1 MKFEDLLRD
10 HVGEFGPYQQVQY
23 FLVNLPVIITAMHVL
38 SWTFTSEVLPHR
50 CLYVGENDTAPYELA
65 TNWSLK
71 LMDESGSSCLRYKNV
86 SYSQETIPEDAEL
99 ESCIDGYRWK
109 PSTYTSTAVTKWSLV
124 CDQKWI
130 RSFIQSVYHIG
141 QFLGSFICGTMSDR
155 MVFIFFLNLY
165 RFGRKVVFFLAI
177 ILQMFCGCMIAVVPY
192 WPLVA
197 LFRTGLGFS
206 HPGLFLIAVVIGT
219 ELVGP
224 KQRIYAGVGSS
235 AFFSLGQVFLGAVAY
250 LFSEYQHLQLAISIP
265 GIIFFSYWWLVPES
279 ARWLLSKR
287 RYKEAAAILQRAA
300 KFNGRTVSSEIV
312 ESIELVPISENGC
325 ENKRRTATAADLFR
339 SQSLR
344 KRTLV
349 AIAVACVYYALSINP
364 SFLGGDI
371 NLSFIIGGFL
381 ELPFLVVVLLAI
393 NRIGRRWMLIVG
405 FVLCASLMLFTLVVP
420 AEYKI
425 IKLLLVLLA
434 KSALASVY
442 AINYTY
448 TSELFPTVLR
458 NTAMG
463 LCSMIGRIGSFAASY
478 FALWLAE
485 DYAILM
491 SLLYSAIALIAG
503 GLCLLLPE
511 TAGHD
516 LAETLADAEK
526 FSNRR
531 LNIPQRKK
539 QSSPSEE

>member
-10 HVGEFGPYQQVQY
+10 HVGEFGHYQQVQY
-23 FLVNLPVIITAMHVL
+23 FLVNLPVIITSMHVL

-50 CLYVGENDTAPYELA
+50 CLYVGENDTIPYELA
-65 TNWSLK
+65 ANWSSNL
-71 LMDESGSSCLRYKNV
+71 LDQSGSSCLRYKNV

-109 PSTYTSTAVTKWSLV
+109 PSAYTSTAVTKWSLV
-124 CDQKWI
+124 CDQKWV
-130 RSFIQSVYHIG
+130 RSFIQSVYYIG
-141 QFLGSFICGTMSDR
+141 QFFGSFICGTMSDR
-155 MVFIFFLNLY
+155 
-165 RFGRKVVFFLAI
+165 FGRKVVFFVAI
-177 ILQMFCGCMIAVVPY
+177 ILQMFCGSMIAVVPY

-197 LFRTGLGFS
+197 LFRVGLGFS
-206 HPGLFLIAVVIGT
+206 HPGIFVIAVVIGT

-235 AFFSLGQVFLGAVAY
+235 AFFSLGQVFLGAMAY
-250 LFSEYQHLQLAISIP
+250 LFTEYQYLQLAISIP

-279 ARWLLSKR
+279 ARWLMSKR

-300 KFNGRTVSSEIV
+300 KFNGRTVSGEIV
-312 ESIELVPISENGC
+312 ESIELEPISENGC
-325 ENKRRTATAADLFR
+325 ENKRATATAADLFR

-344 KRTLV
+344 KRMLV
-349 AIAVACVYYALSINP
+349 AFYIWIAVACVYYALSINP

-381 ELPFLVVVLLAI
+381 ELPFLIVVLLAI
-393 NRIGRRWMLIVG
+393 NRIGRRWMLIFG
-405 FVLCASLMLFTLVVP
+405 FVLCATLMLLTLVVP
-420 AEYKI
+420 AENTI
-425 IKLLLVLLA
+425 IKLLLVLFA

-485 DYAILM
+485 DYAVLM

-503 GLCLLLPE
+503 GLTLLLPE

-526 FSNRR
+526 FSDRR
-531 LNIPQRKK
+531 LNNSPRKK
-539 QSSPSEE
+539 QSSPSEA

>member
-23 FLVNLPVIITAMHVL
+23 FLVNLPVIITSMHVL

-50 CLYVGENDTAPYELA
+50 CLYVGENDTIPYELA
-65 TNWSLK
+65 ANWSSNL
-71 LMDESGSSCLRYKNV
+71 LDQSGSSCLRYKNV
-86 SYSQETIPEDAEL
+86 SYSQETVPEDAEL

-109 PSTYTSTAVTKWSLV
+109 PSAYTSTAVTKWSLV
-124 CDQKWI
+124 CDQKWV

-141 QFLGSFICGTMSDR
+141 QFFGSFICGTMSD
-155 MVFIFFLNLY
+155 

-177 ILQMFCGCMIAVVPY
+177 ILQMFCGSMIAVVPY

-197 LFRTGLGFS
+197 LFRVGLGFS
-206 HPGLFLIAVVIGT
+206 HPGIFVIAVVIGT

-235 AFFSLGQVFLGAVAY
+235 AFFSLGQVFLGAMAY
-250 LFSEYQHLQLAISIP
+250 LFTEYQYLQLAISIP

-279 ARWLLSKR
+279 ARWLMSKR

-300 KFNGRTVSSEIV
+300 KFNGRTVSGEIV
-312 ESIELVPISENGC
+312 ESIELEPISENGC
-325 ENKRRTATAADLFR
+325 ENKRATATAADLFR

-344 KRTLV
+344 KRILV
-349 AIAVACVYYALSINP
+349 AFYIWIAVACVYYALSINP

-381 ELPFLVVVLLAI
+381 ELPFLIVVLLAI
-393 NRIGRRWMLIVG
+393 NRIGRRWMLIFG
-405 FVLCASLMLFTLVVP
+405 FVLCATLMLLTLAVP
-420 AEYKI
+420 A
-425 IKLLLVLLA
+425 
-434 KSALASVY
+434 
-442 AINYTY
+442 
-448 TSELFPTVLR
+448 
-458 NTAMG
+458 AMG

-485 DYAILM
+485 DYAVLM

-503 GLCLLLPE
+503 GLTLLLPE

-526 FSNRR
+526 FS
-531 LNIPQRKK
+531 K
-539 QSSPSEE
+539 